1 MKISRQQ
8 LRKIIA
14 EEISEGYPEHM
25 IHEVPPEL
33 LDLPTV
39 AKMVK
44 TLQTRMGHIERL
56 LEDFGEPMEES
67 KK

>member
-1 MKISRQQ
+1 
-8 LRKIIA
+8 
-14 EEISEGYPEHM
+14 M